1 MERFLCRPT
10 PERRRGVLSQ
20 TTLAYVLLF
29 SITSTIGVALAIVV
43 AMSTRRKPNAPDVP
57 ETSVARWM
65 HFEKTWL
72 YLVTGSVAVVLLFT
86 IFLVPYGESA
96 GPAKQVVNVTGQQ
109 FAFVLQPSTV
119 KAGTPVE
126 FRLSSPDVTHGFAV
140 FDPDGD
146 FQFQAQVIPE
156 HTQLAVRTFTTPGTY
171 RIVCFEFCGV
181 NHHNMLGQ
189 FEVTP

>member
-1 MERFLCRPT
+1 M
-10 PERRRGVLSQ
+10 
-20 TTLAYVLLF
+20 LLF

-43 AMSTRRKPNAPDVP
+43 ALSTRRKPNAPDEP
-57 ETSVARWM
+57 EAAVARRA

-72 YLVTGSVAVVLLFT
+72 YLATGSVAAVLLFT

-109 FAFVLQPSTV
+109 FAFVLQPSTI

-126 FRLSSPDVTHGFAV
+126 FRLGSRDVTHGFAV
-140 FDPDGD
+140 FNPDGD
-146 FQFQAQVIPE
+146 FQFQAQIIPE
-156 HTQLAVRTFTTPGTY
+156 HTQVAVWTFTTPGTY
-171 RIVCFEFCGV
+171 RIVCYEFCGV